1 MQPSTLP
8 EMLSVDPRHL
18 EPLVMRLRN
27 HQASDDDIEDQPPR
41 EPKEAS
47 LNYFREI
54 NTEDRP
60 YDLVKNVAVLRL
72 RGYLAK
78 RGWWCDTSLDRFS
91 DLVRFAADDYAVD
104 TILVDCDS
112 PGGSVYGCPDC
123 SDVIYAARQQKRIIT
138 VVNDLCASAALWVG
152 SAAHEIVVTQSG
164 DIGSIGVYQ
173 MRVDVTEMLAK
184 EGVKVE
190 IVRAGEQKA
199 WGSPFLPLTPA
210 ELKVMQSEVD
220 TIYQTFIDVVA
231 RNRGVDPGRVR
242 SDWADA
248 RIFTGQEAVNVG
260 LADRV
265 ASFDQVLAELVG
277 RPVITGAEKDGQ
289 ASPDWN
295 QLTRHRR
302 WSGSVRRRR

>member
-8 EMLSVDPRHL
+8 EILSVDPRHL

-27 HQASDDDIEDQPPR
+27 HQASEDDDDEDQPDTN
-41 EPKEAS
+41 EAS

-54 NTEDRP
+54 NTDDRP

-78 RGWWCDTSLDRFS
+78 RGWWCDTGFDRFS
-91 DLVRFAADDYAVD
+91 DLIRFAAEDFAVD
-104 TILVDCDS
+104 TILIDCDS
-112 PGGSVYGCPDC
+112 PGGSIYGCADC
-123 SDVIYAARQQKRIIT
+123 SDVVYAARQQKRILT
-138 VVNDLCASAALWVG
+138 VVNDLCASCALWIG

-164 DIGSIGVYQ
+164 DVGSIGVYQ
-173 MRVDVTEMLAK
+173 MRFDVTEMLAK
-184 EGVKVE
+184 EGVKVD
-190 IVRAGEQKA
+190 IIRAGEQKA
-199 WGSPFLPLTPA
+199 WGSPYLPMSA
-210 ELKVMQSEVD
+210 EERKVRQHEVD
-220 TIYQTFIDVVA
+220 SIYQTFINTVA
-231 RNRGVDPGRVR
+231 RNRATSPDRVR
-242 SDWADA
+242 ADWADA
-248 RIFTGQEAVNVG
+248 RVFTGQEAVNVG

-277 RPVITGAEKDGQ
+277 RPVITGDQSDGQ

-295 QLTRHRR
+295 QLTRNRR

>member
-1 MQPSTLP
+1 MQPNTLP
-8 EMLSVDPRHL
+8 ELLSVDPRYL

-27 HQASDDDIEDQPPR
+27 HKASDDEAKQPDT
-41 EPKEAS
+41 KEAS
-47 LNYFREI
+47 LNYFREMS
-54 NTEDRP
+54 TEDRP
-60 YDLVKNVAVLRL
+60 YDLVKTVAVLRL

-78 RGWWCDTSLDRFS
+78 RGWWCDTGFDRFS
-91 DLVRFAADDYAVD
+91 DLVRFAAEDFAVD
-104 TILVDCDS
+104 TILIDCDS

-123 SDVIYAARQQKRIIT
+123 SDVIFAARKHKRIIT

-152 SAAHEIVVTQSG
+152 SAAHEIVVTQSA

-173 MRVDVTEMLAK
+173 MRIDVTEMLAK
-184 EGVKVE
+184 EGINVK

-199 WGSPFLPLTPA
+199 WGSPYLPMTA
-210 ELKVMQSEVD
+210 DEEKVMQAEVD
-220 TIYQTFIDVVA
+220 SIYQTFIDAVA

-248 RIFTGQEAVNVG
+248 RIFNGQEAVNIG

-277 RPVITGAEKDGQ
+277 RPVITGDQNDGQ